1 MKLSV
6 SFFTRSRAYLVG
18 FGYKIKTINGKNNII
33 LMNLF
38 LVTSN
43 KHKAK
48 DILKISKDFGIS
60 LKWIKFDVPEIQ
72 GDDIEKIARE
82 KAKFCSKYLRKN
94 VVVADAGLF
103 IEALNGFPGTLVKW
117 VLETI
122 GNDGILKLMKGVRNR
137 RAKFVEAI
145 GFCKFGSE
153 PKSFIGITYGEITQR
168 KLGNKGFGFDAIF
181 KPYGYNKTYG
191 QDPELRLMTTPLREA
206 IRKFSE
212 YVKK

>member
-1 MKLSV
+1 
-6 SFFTRSRAYLVG
+6 
-18 FGYKIKTINGKNNII
+18 
-33 LMNLF
+33 MNLF

-153 PKSFIGITYGEITQR
+153 PKSFIGITYGVITQR